1 MTMDAFDF
9 MIAGD
14 DAEVAA
20 EIAAD
25 LNAYTRHFA
34 AAETEACVA
43 IEKKY
48 GLLGLSPQQVSECLA
63 ERMKPE
69 GGAA

>member
-25 LNAYTRHFA
+25 LNAYTRHLA
-34 AAETEACVA
+34 SSETDACIA
-43 IEKKY
+43 IENKY
-48 GLLGLSPQQVSECLA
+48 GLFGLSPQQVSECLA
-63 ERMKPE
+63 EMAKS
-69 GGAA
+69 

>member
-1 MTMDAFDF
+1 MTVDWDA

-25 LNAYTRHFA
+25 ANTYARHFMA
-34 AAETEACVA
+34 GRQDDCRVIAQ
-43 IEKKY
+43 KY
-48 GLLGLSPQQVSECLA
+48 GLFGLSPQQVSEQLA
-63 ERMKPE
+63 EMSKPME
-69 GGAA
+69 GGTA

>member
-1 MTMDAFDF
+1 MTDSWDA

-14 DAEVAA
+14 DDEVTA

-25 LNAYTRHFA
+25 KAAYGYHLRDGNVD
-34 AAETEACVA
+34 ACIK

-48 GLLGLSPQQVSECLA
+48 GLFGLSPQQVSEQLA
-63 ERMKPE
+63 EMAKPAE